1 MNKKIIISSSV
12 LIVIMIIFF
21 MERADLKEAGISIYL
36 LGIFEVF
43 YLIFMMF
50 FSLRKKLWRM
60 LVMSSLYMSLTLIMI
75 TWREPFLMFLTHQS
89 SSVEES
95 KHLDAYVCSYSLSK
109 KKMSLGKDSVIIAKV
124 FLEREH
130 SWNSYNQNYMVYEP
144 TYDCRVIWGD
154 TGGRGFF
161 LEKKVFK
168 CGEIFQ
174 YDSRTVSAKDT
185 LLLIIGKEDY
195 ESRKVM
201 MADTVYCFPYEEK

>member
-1 MNKKIIISSSV
+1 MNKKVLISSSV

-21 MERADLKEAGISIYL
+21 MERADLKEAGILIYL

-43 YLIFMMF
+43 YLIFMIF

-60 LVMSSLYMSLTLIMI
+60 LAMSSLYMSLTLIMI
-75 TWREPFLMFLTHQS
+75 TWHEPFLMFLTHQS

-95 KHLDAYVCSYSLSK
+95 KRLNAYVCSYRLSK
-109 KKMSLGKDSVIIAKV
+109 KKLSLGKDSVIIDNV

-144 TYDCRVIWGD
+144 TFDCVVVYVNDGGNNAFHEEKLYKNGD
-154 TGGRGFF
+154 VSNFN
-161 LEKKVFK
+161 
-168 CGEIFQ
+168 
-174 YDSRTVSAKDT
+174 SRTVSAKDT
-185 LLLIIGKEDY
+185 LLLIMGKVDN
-195 ESRKVM
+195 ESRKVI

>member
-21 MERADLKEAGISIYL
+21 MERADLKEADISICL

-60 LVMSSLYMSLTLIMI
+60 LVMNLLYITLTLVMI

-89 SSVEES
+89 GSVEES
-95 KHLDAYVCSYSLSK
+95 KRLNAYVCSYRLSK
-109 KKMSLGKDSVIIAKV
+109 KKLSLGKDSVIIAKV

-144 TYDCRVIWGD
+144 TFDCRVVYIND
-154 TGGRGFF
+154 GGNNVFQEENYIKMVMF
-161 LEKKVFK
+161 LILIVGQFLL
-168 CGEIFQ
+168 
-174 YDSRTVSAKDT
+174 RTHYC
-185 LLLIIGKEDY
+185 LL
-195 ESRKVM
+195 
-201 MADTVYCFPYEEK
+201 